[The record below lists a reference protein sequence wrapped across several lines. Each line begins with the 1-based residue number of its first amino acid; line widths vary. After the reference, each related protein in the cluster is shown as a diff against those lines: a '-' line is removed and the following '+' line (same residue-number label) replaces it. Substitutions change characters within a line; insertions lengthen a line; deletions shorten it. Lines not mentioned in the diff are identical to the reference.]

1 MGGVAAEGWRGV
13 GCEGGQVPP
22 LQGPRS
28 VSHIKEC
35 GPCSKRKGKPLKG
48 WKQKMGQIRVAC
60 LKASLAFLAAIEHIG
75 EAQGNKN
82 NFTFKVSLGEGGREE
97 QWVGV
102 KLPAMYLLCFSCDVN
117 LSLLRCL
124 NTWSFL
130 SPWINYSTSK

>member
-1 MGGVAAEGWRGV
+1 M
-13 GCEGGQVPP
+13 PP

-48 WKQKMGQIRVAC
+48 WKQKTGQIRVAC
-60 LKASLAFLAAIEHIG
+60 LKASLAFLAATEHIG

-82 NFTFKVSLGEGGREE
+82 NFTFKVSLGEGGQGRT
-97 QWVGV
+97 VGGV
-102 KLPAMYLLCFSCDVN
+102 KLPAVIYLLCFSCDVN

-130 SPWINYSTSK
+130 SPRINYSTSK